1 MARKEHHMMTKDEIK
16 RIASMWETHTV
27 QQIADIIGTSTASIY
42 NVARIMT
49 EAGYKITYKK
59 VRGSL
64 NHLILEAI
72 DEL

>member
-1 MARKEHHMMTKDEIK
+1 MLTKDEIK
-16 RIASMWETHTV
+16 KVASMWESHTV
-27 QQIADIIGTSTASIY
+27 KQIAETIGCTDQTIY
-42 NVARIMT
+42 NVARLMK